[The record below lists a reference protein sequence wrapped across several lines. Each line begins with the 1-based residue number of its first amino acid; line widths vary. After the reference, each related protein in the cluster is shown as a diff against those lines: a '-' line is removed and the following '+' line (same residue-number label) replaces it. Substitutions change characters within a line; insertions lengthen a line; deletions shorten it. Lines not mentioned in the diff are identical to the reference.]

1 MEEYGLLAHLC
12 VLACL
17 YIPEPLTQG
26 MMAPISSRC
35 STWLLQL
42 PCLLPATSTLSWN
55 CKPK

>member
-1 MEEYGLLAHLC
+1 MEEYGLLAHL
-12 VLACL
+12 
-17 YIPEPLTQG
+17 
-26 MMAPISSRC
+26 SRC

>member
-1 MEEYGLLAHLC
+1 MEEYGLLAHL
-12 VLACL
+12 
-17 YIPEPLTQG
+17 
-26 MMAPISSRC
+26 C